1 MPIAKRSCATCK
13 KLAGVFTCRGCEE
26 DFCRIHANE
35 HRQDLDRQID
45 ELSIDHDQLQ
55 QNLIQH
61 FDAKC
66 QTLLFKQIDQWE
78 QSSIEKIHQFAD
90 ETRNEIKQIC
100 SEQETNLAERLKTLT
115 DDIKQSREDDNFF
128 ETEIREWKTKLNEL
142 KDDLINCRAVS
153 IQPIDDAI
161 RIIPKL
167 LITICNDGIFDQTT
181 EHIQIVDNG
190 KAIVH
195 SHQTNNHAGA
205 RVQQEFLRGQHRFRF
220 QIQHLNENKWIF
232 CGIVSKSVSLINTCH
247 NSSSSYGWS
256 STNQVYLNGKNQ
268 TGQKT
273 YKSDMDLNDILEFV
287 VDCDRQK
294 IRLINERTQ
303 STYELN
309 VNLNH
314 CPFPWKLQF
323 NLHFFNDRIRF
334 LAF

>member
-1 MPIAKRSCATCK
+1 MPISKRSCATCK
-13 KLAGVFTCRGCEE
+13 KLAGVFICRGCEE

-45 ELSIDHDQLQ
+45 ELSIDHDQIQ
-55 QNLIQH
+55 QNLVEQ

-78 QSSIEKIHQFAD
+78 RSSIENIHQFAD

-100 SEQETNLAERLKTLT
+100 SEQETSLAKRLKTLT
-115 DDIKQSREDDNFF
+115 DNIKQSREDDSFF

-142 KDDLINCRAVS
+142 KDDLINCRAAS

-167 LITICNDGIFDQTT
+167 LITICKDGIFDQTT
-181 EHIQIVDNG
+181 EHIQIVDDG

-195 SHQTNNHAGA
+195 SHQTSDHAGA
-205 RVQQEFLRGQHRFRF
+205 RVQQEFSRGQHRFRF
-220 QIQHLNENKWIF
+220 QIQHLSEKKWIF
-232 CGIVSKSVSLINTCH
+232 CGIVSKSTPLINTCH
-247 NSSSSYGWS
+247 NSPSSYGWS
-256 STNQVYLNGKNQ
+256 SINQIFLNGKNQ
-268 TGQKT
+268 AGQKT
-273 YKSDMDLNDILEFV
+273 YKSDMDLNDILEFII
-287 VDCDRQK
+287 DCDRQK
-294 IRLINERTQ
+294 IRLINQRTK
-303 STYELN
+303 SAHELN
-309 VNLNH
+309 INLNH